1 MDDGNDRGFTENIES
16 TENIGN
22 IENAENTETP
32 QSAESVELDEGAG
45 LERSAD
51 LSAPPLDVEEDTE
64 LSDVL
69 DAGADGGPAP
79 ADLEEDT
86 SADFENLNES
96 DASEACPDEIPEDGD
111 TDTEENPSLEAE
123 FEEQRRANDAIRE
136 MLRDDIREDPEFIDA
151 NGDLIWAPNG
161 GFVGKPE
168 MVAVQPGSVVL
179 QRWGDESGRH
189 FTEFGTPYEKVSLPW
204 KETEPRYFEIVKP
217 IEDVARGTAAPWFR
231 QPGGGVQYR
240 TELREFEMTRGASPY
255 LREISLDEARK
266 LTR

>member
-1 MDDGNDRGFTENIES
+1 MGDGNDLGFTKNIES

-22 IENAENTETP
+22 IESTENTL
-32 QSAESVELDEGAG
+32 SESVELSEGAG

-51 LSAPPLDVEEDTE
+51 LDAPPQDIAEDTE
-64 LSDVL
+64 LPDAP
-69 DAGADGGPAP
+69 DAGPDGSYGLT
-79 ADLEEDT
+79 DLEEDT

-123 FEEQRRANDAIRE
+123 FEEQRRADDAIRE
-136 MLRDDIREDPEFIDA
+136 TLRDDIREDPEFIDA

-161 GFVGKPE
+161 GFVENPE
-168 MVAVQPGSVVL
+168 TVAVQPGSVVL
-179 QRWGDESGRH
+179 QRWGNESGHH

-204 KETEPRYFEIVKP
+204 KETEPRYFEILRP
-217 IEDVARGTAAPWFR
+217 LEDVARGTVAPWFR
-231 QPGGGVQYR
+231 QPGGGIQYR

-255 LREISLDEARK
+255 LREISFDEALK
-266 LTR
+266 LKR